1 MLRLINALFLSLTLV
16 ITSISMAV
24 ARGQSPDI
32 GTDIVICTGVGMTTI
47 TIGPDGQPIKKT
59 HLCPDGVSIFA
70 AAFTTPIV
78 PVLPSVMVWRLALPT
93 DTVILPQEAPSPAA
107 RGPPLDV

>member
-1 MLRLINALFLSLTLV
+1 MLRLINALFLSLTLG

-24 ARGQSPDI
+24 ARGQNSDI
-32 GTDIVICTGVGMTTI
+32 GTDIVICTGVGITTI
-47 TIGPDGQPIKKT
+47 TVGPDGQPVKKI
-59 HLCPDGVSIFA
+59 HLCPDGISLFTV
-70 AAFTTPIV
+70 AFSAPDVVVV
-78 PVLPSVMVWRLALPT
+78 PNVMVWRLALPA